1 MGVPDYEVFEAA
13 GFVLEGGATLPVGR
27 LAYKTHGTLNAAR
40 DNVVVYPTW
49 FPAQHADNEWLIGPG
64 KALDPDR
71 YFIVVPNT
79 LGNGLSSSP
88 SNTPQPYDRAR
99 FPHVTVRDN
108 VELQHRLLAER
119 YDVSGIALV
128 TGWSMAGQQAFQWA
142 VSHPELVQ
150 RIAPFCSSART
161 SPHNLVF
168 LEGPQAA
175 LRADSAWAN
184 GWYTQPPEA
193 GLRAFGRVFAG
204 WALSQAFYREQLY
217 RELGYS
223 SLEDF
228 LVRLWEG
235 VFLRRDANNLL
246 ALAWT
251 WQHADISTTPG
262 FGGDLSA
269 ALQAIEAR
277 AVVMPGTT
285 DLYFTP
291 EDSEYEV
298 SQMRHATYRP
308 IVSTYGHQA
317 GRGII
322 PADVKAIDDAL
333 RELLSTP
340 AAVLPAHPREGSS

>member
-1 MGVPDYEVFEAA
+1 MQDYETFEAK
-13 GFVLEGGATLPVGR
+13 GFVLESGATLPTAV
-27 LAYKTHGTLNAAR
+27 LAYKTYGTLNAAR

-49 FPAQHADNEWLIGPG
+49 FPAQHADNEWLIGTG
-64 KALDPDR
+64 RALDPER
-71 YFIVVPNT
+71 LFIVVPNT
-79 LGNGLSSSP
+79 MGNGLSSSP

-108 VELQHRLLAER
+108 VQLQHRMLTER
-119 YDVSGIALV
+119 YDVQSIALV
-128 TGWSMAGQQAFQWA
+128 TGWSMAGQQAYQWA
-142 VSHPELVQ
+142 VSHPQLVQ

-161 SPHNLVF
+161 SPHNFVF

-204 WALSQAFYREQLY
+204 WALSQTFYREHLY
-217 RELGYS
+217 QQLGYS

-235 VFLRRDANNLL
+235 LFLRRDANNLL

-251 WQHADISTTPG
+251 WQHADISTSPG
-262 FGGDLSA
+262 FEGDFPA
-269 ALQAIEAR
+269 ALQSISAR

-291 EDSEYEV
+291 EDSQYEV
-298 SQMRHATYRP
+298 EHMRRATYRP
-308 IVSTYGHQA
+308 IVSNYGHQA
-317 GRGII
+317 GRGLV
-322 PADVKAIDDAL
+322 ADDVKAIDDAL
-333 RELLSTP
+333 RELLAS
-340 AAVLPAHPREGSS
+340 